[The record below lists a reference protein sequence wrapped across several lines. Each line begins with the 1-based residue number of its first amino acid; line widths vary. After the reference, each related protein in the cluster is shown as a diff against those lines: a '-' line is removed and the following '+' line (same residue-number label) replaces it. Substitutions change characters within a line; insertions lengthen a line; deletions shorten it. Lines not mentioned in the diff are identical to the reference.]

1 MIERYNLDKS
11 EIKLDKTQWFLW
23 LLGLDTLNDR
33 AGGRT
38 RDRLRPLLPLVTRN
52 RRSLTHL
59 VTRPPPPPLPPPTEK
74 TALYSDRERSTTP
87 RQSSPRQPP
96 ASPPASPPSP
106 PPSPP
111 TPPREPQLQKKRD
124 NSKIADKDQSKL
136 ISAVE
141 VFSQPLV
148 ARCLSKN
155 VADKLA
161 AIGEFKSQVE
171 TYNKETVKPGK
182 FFKASSEL
190 LLFLLDSSIWNAFKS
205 ACEITG
211 SLFETVV
218 EKFK

>member
-1 MIERYNLDKS
+1 MVSLPP
-11 EIKLDKTQWFLW
+11 
-23 LLGLDTLNDR
+23 GLNTTNDR
-33 AGGRT
+33 PGGRT

-52 RRSLTHL
+52 RRSLAHL
-59 VTRPPPPPLPPPTEK
+59 VTRPPPPPPPPPHQE
-74 TALYSDRERSTTP
+74 ALSSEGERSRTG
-87 RQSSPRQPP
+87 RQSSPEKVISPRQP
-96 ASPPASPPSP
+96 SPPAS

-124 NSKIADKDQSKL
+124 NSRVPDKDQSKL
-136 ISAVE
+136 ITAVE
-141 VFSQPLV
+141 VFTESLV

-155 VADKLA
+155 VPDKLA

-171 TYNKETVKPGK
+171 TYNKDSVKPGK

-190 LLFLLDSSIWNAFKS
+190 LLFLLDSSIWTAFKS

-211 SLFETVV
+211 ALFESVV

>member
-1 MIERYNLDKS
+1 MVSLS
-11 EIKLDKTQWFLW
+11 A
-23 LLGLDTLNDR
+23 GLSTLNDR
-33 AGGRT
+33 PGGRT
-38 RDRLRPLLPLVTRN
+38 VDRLRPLLPLVSN
-52 RRSLTHL
+52 RRSLAHL
-59 VTRPPPPPLPPPTEK
+59 VTRPPPPPPPPPDK
-74 TALYSDRERSTTP
+74 AALYSEKERRRTPTP
-87 RQSSPRQPP
+87 RQSSPEKVVIPSQP
-96 ASPPASPPSP
+96 SPPPS

-124 NSKIADKDQSKL
+124 NSKVADKDQSKL

-141 VFSQPLV
+141 VFSESLV

-171 TYNKETVKPGK
+171 NYNKDTVKPGK

-190 LLFLLDSSIWNAFKS
+190 LLFLLDSSIWTAFKS

-211 SLFETVV
+211 SLFEAVV

>member
-1 MIERYNLDKS
+1 MVSLS
-11 EIKLDKTQWFLW
+11 A
-23 LLGLDTLNDR
+23 GLSTLNDR
-33 AGGRT
+33 PAGRT
-38 RDRLRPLLPLVTRN
+38 SDRLRPLLSLVTRN

-59 VTRPPPPPLPPPTEK
+59 VTRPPPPPPPDK
-74 TALYSDRERSTTP
+74 AALYSEKDRKTTPTP
-87 RQSSPRQPP
+87 RQSSPEKVVTHSQP
-96 ASPPASPPSP
+96 SPPPS

-124 NSKIADKDQSKL
+124 NSKVADKDQSKL

-141 VFSQPLV
+141 VFSESLV

-171 TYNKETVKPGK
+171 NYNKDTVKPGK

-190 LLFLLDSSIWNAFKS
+190 LLFLLDSSIWTAFKS

-211 SLFETVV
+211 SLFEAVV

>member
-1 MIERYNLDKS
+1 MVSLPA
-11 EIKLDKTQWFLW
+11 
-23 LLGLDTLNDR
+23 GLNTLNDR
-33 AGGRT
+33 PGGRT
-38 RDRLRPLLPLVTRN
+38 RDRLKPLLPIVTSN
-52 RRSLTHL
+52 RRSLAHL
-59 VTRPPPPPLPPPTEK
+59 VTRPPPPPPPPPDK
-74 TALYSDRERSTTP
+74 AALYSEKERSSTPRKSSPEKVVTP
-87 RQSSPRQPP
+87 RQP
-96 ASPPASPPSP
+96 SPPPS

-141 VFSQPLV
+141 VFSEPLV

-171 TYNKETVKPGK
+171 TYNKDTAKPGK

>member
-1 MIERYNLDKS
+1 MVSLPA
-11 EIKLDKTQWFLW
+11 
-23 LLGLDTLNDR
+23 GLHPPNDR

-38 RDRLRPLLPLVTRN
+38 KDRLRPLLPLVTNN

-59 VTRPPPPPLPPPTEK
+59 VTLPPPPPPPPPGKE
-74 TALYSDRERSTTP
+74 ALYTTP
-87 RQSSPRQPP
+87 RQSSPEKVLPP
-96 ASPPASPPSP
+96 RPPSPPAT

-124 NSKIADKDQSKL
+124 NSKVADKDQSKL
-136 ISAVE
+136 ITALE
-141 VFSQPLV
+141 VFTESLV

-155 VADKLA
+155 VPDKLA
-161 AIGEFKSQVE
+161 AIEEFKSQVE
-171 TYNKETVKPGK
+171 NYNKDTAKPGK

-190 LLFLLDSSIWNAFKS
+190 LLFLLDSSIWTAFKS

-211 SLFETVV
+211 ALFETVV